1 MNKTTK
7 TAMIVLSLLVV
18 WMLSGFFFS
27 DPKNNTEISI
37 AIDSEENIINV
48 KAKQFSSELRLSSV
62 AIQGR
67 TEANRSV
74 LISSE
79 TNGIVENILS
89 NKGDQV
95 KKGQIICKLSVDSR
109 KAKLDEAEALM
120 RQKELEWEA
129 SKVLVEK
136 GYRSQTK
143 AAGSKAA
150 FDASKALVIQM
161 QKELE
166 NINIRAPFNGFFND
180 NLSEIG
186 DFLAIGMP
194 CGQIIDYN
202 PILVTGQ
209 ISEQEIKKVKTG
221 VMAQTILSTG
231 EKLEGLVSYIS
242 KTADKKTRTFRVE
255 VKIEM
260 LILKLKMVLRLSYFY
275 RLKKFLLI

>member
-89 NKGDQV
+89 DKGDQV

-242 KTADKKTRTFRVE
+242 KTADKKN
-255 VKIEM
+255 
-260 LILKLKMVLRLSYFY
+260 
-275 RLKKFLLI
+275 